1 MNSKAI
7 KSSSLIQGLID
18 KYIFYV
24 LLNKNHK
31 KHVIENLGYARTN
44 ETNLNFA

>member
-1 MNSKAI
+1 MKTKTL
-7 KSSSLIQGLID
+7 KSQSLIQVLID

-24 LLNKNHK
+24 LLNKSQK
-31 KHVIENLGYARTN
+31 EHVIKNLGYARTN